1 MDRGLAVSDA
11 RQGFEVPMKLLGG
24 QTMLRIDAGSTRRYC
39 DGLSRRS
46 FLQLGIAGM
55 ASVGL
60 PGILRAK
67 AESAGKLG
75 TTKDTSVILIW
86 LDGGPSHL
94 DLYDMKPE
102 APAEYRGLW
111 KPIRTRVPGFD
122 IRSEEHTSE

>member
-1 MDRGLAVSDA
+1 
-11 RQGFEVPMKLLGG
+11 
-24 QTMLRIDAGSTRRYC
+24 DAGSTRQYC

-55 ASVGL
+55 ASIGL
-60 PGILRAK
+60 PGLLRAK
-67 AESAGKLG
+67 AESARNLG

-94 DLYDMKPE
+94 DLYDMKPD

-111 KPIRTRVPGFD
+111 KPIRTNVPGIEITELFPKQARVAD
-122 IRSEEHTSE
+122 KFS